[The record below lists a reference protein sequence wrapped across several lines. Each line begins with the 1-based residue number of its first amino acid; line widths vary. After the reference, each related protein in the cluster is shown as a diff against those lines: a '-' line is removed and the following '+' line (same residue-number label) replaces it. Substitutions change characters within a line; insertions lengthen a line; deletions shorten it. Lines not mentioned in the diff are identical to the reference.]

1 MFPKAAASVAILLV
15 LHGGFTATMIALD
28 DGRQIPSM
36 QHQRDRMS
44 LGQSS
49 YAPKGEAELTFGQRA
64 DVSLDEAH
72 RHCDWLMPQ
81 LFGWCE
87 RRIARMMKRVG
98 KSLTHS
104 WMTRSSIAIM
114 RLQRRSTVR

>member
-1 MFPKAAASVAILLV
+1 MFPKAAASVAILLM
-15 LHGGFTATMIALD
+15 LHGGFIATMIVLD
-28 DGRQIPSM
+28 KGTQIPSM
-36 QHQRDRMS
+36 QHQRDRMP

-49 YAPKGEAELTFGQRA
+49 YAPKGKAELSYGQRA

-87 RRIARMMKRVG
+87 RRIAKMMKRVG
-98 KSLTHS
+98 KSLTRS
-104 WMTRSSIAIM
+104 WMARSSIAIP
-114 RLQRRSTVR
+114 RLQRGNTDR